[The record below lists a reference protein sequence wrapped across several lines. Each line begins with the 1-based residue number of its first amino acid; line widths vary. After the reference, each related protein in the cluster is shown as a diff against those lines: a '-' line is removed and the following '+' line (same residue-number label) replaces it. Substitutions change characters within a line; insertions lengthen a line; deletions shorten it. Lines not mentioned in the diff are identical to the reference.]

1 MKQSEENKADLAILS
16 LVAICIA
23 LLFFMSACRTTEGV
37 MTTREVRIVERDT
50 CIITRAD
57 SATATALLHCD
68 SAYNIVVDAL
78 TIAEG
83 KNLGLEARLSQI
95 NTTNQQRAE
104 MAVKAVKTTDTIYIP
119 IRDTYE
125 AESVASTE
133 IVYRNTK
140 FAKFCIGFFWFI
152 LSAIISSIITILV
165 RYYLQIRN
173 I

>member
-1 MKQSEENKADLAILS
+1 MKQSEENKADLAILA
-16 LVAICIA
+16 LVAICIT

-37 MTTREVRIVERDT
+37 TKTREVRIVERDT
-50 CIITRAD
+50 FIITRAD

-83 KNLGLEARLSQI
+83 KNLGLETRLSQI
-95 NTTNQQRAE
+95 NTTNQPRAE

-119 IRDTYE
+119 VRETYE
-125 AESVASTE
+125 AESVTSTE

-140 FAKFCIGFFWFI
+140 FAKFCIGFFWFV

-165 RYYLQIRN
+165 RYYLQIRK